1 MPMIELGKGEYP
13 LEIVSTR
20 VYSYYI
26 GALMLTNFGSVFYIG
41 DPIKIFKYLRPF
53 LIIKEEQPMIHQI
66 NFKNTSLE
74 KEKIIKIVSGEHHFC
89 CLTESGN
96 VFVLGDL
103 LNGDYSTFF
112 DQHLSSKVLKKNE
125 KFANPFLIIRFPT
138 LRKDEKII
146 DISSGNYHVLVMTN
160 QDRSSVGALI
170 VMGLSVM
177 VKSLISHGAIEI
189 STEKILT

>member
-53 LIIKEEQPMIHQI
+53 LIIKEDQPMNHQI
-66 NFKNTSLE
+66 NFKNTSLQ

-103 LNGDYSTFF
+103 LNGDYSTFLINIF
-112 DQHLSSKVLKKNE
+112 PLKFLKTTKISPILS
-125 KFANPFLIIRFPT
+125 
-138 LRKDEKII
+138 
-146 DISSGNYHVLVMTN
+146 
-160 QDRSSVGALI
+160 
-170 VMGLSVM
+170 
-177 VKSLISHGAIEI
+177 
-189 STEKILT
+189 